1 MKKIIIAL
9 ACMLLGIT
17 GMQAQE
23 FTLEY
28 NIGYGLYNMSEM
40 KDFLSNAAGSSLKGV
55 KTTDKFPGNFT
66 HNFRVGVQIQQ
77 HQVSLSATRIQ
88 AGRIIWPMLPEN
100 TG

>member
-1 MKKIIIAL
+1 
-9 ACMLLGIT
+9 MLLGIT

-55 KTTDKFPGNFT
+55 I
-66 HNFRVGVQIQQ
+66 R
-77 HQVSLSATRIQ
+77 
-88 AGRIIWPMLPEN
+88 
-100 TG
+100 

>member
-55 KTTDKFPGNFT
+55 KTTDKFPGWCTDTAASGRYHFQPPEYK
-66 HNFRVGVQIQQ
+66 RAESSGRCYR
-77 HQVSLSATRIQ
+77 RIQ
-88 AGRIIWPMLPEN
+88 AKNKE
-100 TG
+100 

>member
-28 NIGYGLYNMSEM
+28 RVWVIQYVRDERFSE
-40 KDFLSNAAGSSLKGV
+40 
-55 KTTDKFPGNFT
+55 
-66 HNFRVGVQIQQ
+66 
-77 HQVSLSATRIQ
+77 
-88 AGRIIWPMLPEN
+88 
-100 TG
+100 

>member
-1 MKKIIIAL
+1 
-9 ACMLLGIT
+9 MLLGIT

-40 KDFLSNAAGSSLKGV
+40 K
-55 KTTDKFPGNFT
+55 
-66 HNFRVGVQIQQ
+66 
-77 HQVSLSATRIQ
+77 LSATRIQ

>member
-28 NIGYGLYNMSEM
+28 NIG
-40 KDFLSNAAGSSLKGV
+40 
-55 KTTDKFPGNFT
+55 
-66 HNFRVGVQIQQ
+66 
-77 HQVSLSATRIQ
+77 
-88 AGRIIWPMLPEN
+88 
-100 TG
+100 

>member
-1 MKKIIIAL
+1 
-9 ACMLLGIT
+9 MLLGIT

-55 KTTDKFPGNFT
+55 KTTDKFRGTLHITFGLVY
-66 HNFRVGVQIQQ
+66 RYSSI
-77 HQVSLSATRIQ
+77 R
-88 AGRIIWPMLPEN
+88 
-100 TG
+100 

>member
-1 MKKIIIAL
+1 
-9 ACMLLGIT
+9 MLLGIT
-17 GMQAQE
+17 SMQAQE

-66 HNFRVGVQIQQ
+66 HNFRAPEYKRAESSGRRYR
-77 HQVSLSATRIQ
+77 RIQ
-88 AGRIIWPMLPEN
+88 TKSEE
-100 TG
+100 